1 MDTDIM
7 DVVAQAH
14 PIYSIGRIIYDIV
27 YGRTG
32 GLLKKAYTYSQAD
45 NYQKMM
51 FCAVLAAMNIA
62 FAVAMFSAIGPLVK
76 AMILAK
82 FAVSPFIAMVG
93 TGVVTNAVSLG
104 FGWIVDA
111 ISQKFL

>member
-1 MDTDIM
+1 MDSDIM

-14 PIYSIGRIIYDIV
+14 PIYSIGRIIYDVV

-45 NYQKMM
+45 NYLQMM
-51 FCAVLAAMNIA
+51 FCAVLAVINIVFVVAMA
-62 FAVAMFSAIGPLVK
+62 FAIAPLVK
-76 AMILAK
+76 TMIVAK
-82 FAVSPFIAMVG
+82 FAASPFIAITG
-93 TGVVTNAVSLG
+93 TSVVTNAVSLG

-111 ISQKFL
+111 ISRKIL